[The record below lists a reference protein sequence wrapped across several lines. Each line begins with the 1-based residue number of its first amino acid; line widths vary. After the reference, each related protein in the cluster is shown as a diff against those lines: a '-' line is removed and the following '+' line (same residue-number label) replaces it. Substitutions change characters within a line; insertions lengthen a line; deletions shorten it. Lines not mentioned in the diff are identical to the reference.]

1 MDCDVLIPAAAGSQI
16 TDANAPRIRARIIA
30 EGANAPTTPEGD
42 DVLNRRGVFVIPDIL
57 CNAGGVTT
65 SYFESVQNDMNYYW
79 GRDEVLQRL
88 DQKMTKAFEDV
99 LQMSLERKVYMRD
112 AAYLVA
118 IDKVVRSMRL
128 RGWV

>member
-1 MDCDVLIPAAAGSQI
+1 MVKQRGIFLIP
-16 TDANAPRIRARIIA
+16 D
-30 EGANAPTTPEGD
+30 
-42 DVLNRRGVFVIPDIL
+42 FL

-65 SYFESVQNDMNYYW
+65 SYFESVQNDMNFYW
-79 GRDEVLQRL
+79 AREEVLHRL
-88 DQKMTKAFEDV
+88 DQKMTKAFADV
-99 LQMSLERKVYMRD
+99 LQMSLERHVYMRD